1 MFSWDDWKSWISN
14 VFLKPLKSRID
25 SLRSRNQ
32 HFYTWVTPLPIEMN
46 VHIANIFWQV
56 PQIPAPCPLASKI
69 IISNSSL
76 LQGRRANRLPCFF
89 SEISGCSLL
98 ISVKFG
104 EWISSEIFET
114 CCLYVCVFLI
124 FHQKIRALT
133 WFKHELSR
141 FYKNHGFA
149 AASQGLFDSYFHQ
162 VGGCEVTGTAPR
174 RLANRCCGCVNRSI
188 RLQWSCGL
196 GWCWNED
203 HPASRS

>member
-14 VFLKPLKSRID
+14 VFWKPLKSRID
-25 SLRSRNQ
+25 SLRSRNP

-56 PQIPAPCPLASKI
+56 PQIPAPCPLTSKI
-69 IISNSSL
+69 IISISSP

-89 SEISGCSLL
+89 SEISGCFLL

-124 FHQKIRALT
+124 FHQKNRALT

-141 FYKNHGFA
+141 FLIKIRV
-149 AASQGLFDSYFHQ
+149 LLPHQ
-162 VGGCEVTGTAPR
+162 RIYLTLISMKLGGA
-174 RLANRCCGCVNRSI
+174 RL
-188 RLQWSCGL
+188 L
-196 GWCWNED
+196 GPHYGDWQIGVAGAWTD
-203 HPASRS
+203 L